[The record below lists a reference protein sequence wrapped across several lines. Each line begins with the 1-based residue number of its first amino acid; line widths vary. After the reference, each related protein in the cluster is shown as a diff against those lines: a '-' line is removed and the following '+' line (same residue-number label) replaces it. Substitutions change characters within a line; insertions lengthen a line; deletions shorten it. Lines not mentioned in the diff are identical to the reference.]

1 MSYLS
6 LQWVIKVIVSVR
18 NAGLMTIL
26 CRDRKI
32 KAMTYAKVKGSKF
45 FEKTCNIIRPTGF
58 HIIRVNVNKILKIIF
73 LEHKRLENFRA
84 KDDNRNGK
92 APV

>member
-1 MSYLS
+1 MGN
-6 LQWVIKVIVSVR
+6 KGDNSVYKKSW
-18 NAGLMTIL
+18 LMIIL
-26 CRDRKI
+26 CRARKI
-32 KAMTYAKVKGSKF
+32 KAMTYAKVKGNKF
-45 FEKTCNIIRPTGF
+45 FEKICNVIRAAGF

-92 APV
+92 ASVCEVKGP